1 MFPGQRC
8 RGDARFAF
16 ENMSDFVCVRCGNCC
31 RWSGCVK
38 VTDAEIDVIAAFL
51 GMPPEAFLERWT
63 ELMPD
68 RQGLTLIEKAD
79 GSCVFLEEGEPAGCR
94 IDPVKPEQCRRFP
107 ERWNFP
113 GWEKECGAKLS
124 RK

>member
-1 MFPGQRC
+1 MFPGRMP
-8 RGDARFAF
+8 GDARPVFQS
-16 ENMSDFVCVRCGNCC
+16 MSGFICVRCGNCC

-38 VTDAEIDVIAAFL
+38 VTDAEVDAIAAFL
-51 GMPPEAFLERWT
+51 GIPAEEFLERWT

>member
-1 MFPGQRC
+1 M
-8 RGDARFAF
+8 
-16 ENMSDFVCVRCGNCC
+16 
-31 RWSGCVK
+31 K
-38 VTDAEIDVIAAFL
+38 VTDAEIDAIAAFL

-107 ERWNFP
+107 ERWNVP

-124 RK
+124 RT

>member
-1 MFPGQRC
+1 
-8 RGDARFAF
+8 
-16 ENMSDFVCVRCGNCC
+16 MSVFVCVRCGNCC

-38 VTDAEIDVIAAFL
+38 VTDAEIDAIAAFL
-51 GMPPEAFLERWT
+51 GMPPEAFLDRWT

-94 IDPVKPEQCRRFP
+94 IDPVKPEQCRRVP

>member
-1 MFPGQRC
+1 M
-8 RGDARFAF
+8 
-16 ENMSDFVCVRCGNCC
+16 
-31 RWSGCVK
+31 K
-38 VTDAEIDVIAAFL
+38 VTDAEIDAIAAFL

-124 RK
+124 RKEKT